1 MPAHS
6 RGQGMNRARIDRAE
20 PRTAQLRI
28 GSWSIRTGWW
38 PAAKGAG
45 RSIDPVPILFF
56 NGIGLSLEACGALA
70 EVLPGRALLTFDAPG
85 VGGSALPAVP
95 YAPAQIAWIASQVLE
110 ARGIRQADV
119 FGFSWGGAMA
129 QQFALQHPDRVR
141 RLILAATS
149 PGYPM
154 VPGDPAVLAKAL
166 DPEAF
171 FVEVLS
177 EADRPTRAL
186 LASLEPPRA
195 WGYACQL
202 LALAGWSSA
211 AQLPFLRKPTLLLE
225 GARDRLVPGA
235 NTRLLQVLIAGSR
248 RTTIEGAG
256 HLFPYSHPERTIA
269 ALIEFDATFPADR
282 RAA

>member
-1 MPAHS
+1 MS
-6 RGQGMNRARIDRAE
+6 RARTDRVK
-20 PRTAQLRI
+20 PRTAQLRV
-28 GSWSIRTGWW
+28 GGWSIRTASWS
-38 PAAKGAG
+38 ARTVAG
-45 RSIDPVPILFF
+45 RHADAPPILFF

-70 EVLPGRALLTFDAPG
+70 GVLPGRTLLTFDPPG
-85 VGGSALPAVP
+85 VGGSAPPAVP

-129 QQFALQHPDRVR
+129 QEFALQHSDQVR

-154 VPGDPAVLAKAL
+154 VPGDPAVLVKAL

-171 FVEVLS
+171 FVEILS
-177 EADRPTRAL
+177 GADRPTRAL
-186 LASLEPPRA
+186 LASLEPQSA

-211 AQLPFLRKPTLLLE
+211 ARLPFLRQPTLLLE
-225 GARDRLVPGA
+225 GAHDRLVPGA
-235 NTRLLQVLIAGSR
+235 NTWLLEVLIAGSR
-248 RTTIEGAG
+248 RMTIEGAG

-269 ALIEFDATFPADR
+269 ALNEFDATFSADR